1 MRRCFIIFFM
11 CCCLLGKAFAQAP
24 ADICETA
31 VPSNWNAGT
40 GTLQLSRQHFKS
52 GTQSIEWT
60 WNGTSSRGLEIKDL
74 ALLQVADNPRS
85 TFVVW
90 IYNEIPVEDHLL
102 FQFGDGKNT
111 TCSFQFELNFKGWRT
126 AWVMYHRDMQGKP
139 LKTMNTLHIEAPRSA
154 KRGRVYLDQML
165 LNVMINPRSPMR
177 DAQLP
182 FVNKAA
188 DKAANAH
195 WTALYSFSHTP
206 QRLPLAASVSD
217 AEKKDI
223 EKITDRYLEFIFPA
237 GEQKSQ
243 INIAM
248 LEKSF
253 LYWNIQR
260 KGNLITGRPVYSV
273 NDVELVSLSPS
284 PAVQALNRETDV
296 KKYTQLMLQLAKA
309 YHSKGAI
316 ADKLRL
322 ESYFM
327 DMLDHM
333 DDQGWA
339 FGSGMGALHHHGYN
353 LAGYYSACLLMKDVI
368 REHGALART
377 VQSMAWFSGL
387 GRCLQPL
394 DQLPASNIDVFNTLL
409 GSMLSAVLMMDDSPE
424 KLRYLQSYTQ
434 WLSKNIEPDHTIEG
448 AFKPDG
454 AVFHHGNL
462 YPAYG
467 IGGYTGITPI
477 VYVLSKT
484 QFSINQ
490 DAQESLKK
498 SLMMMHYYTN
508 PYKWPISVSGRH
520 PTGTW
525 KIADEPYAYM
535 ALAGSPDGK
544 QELDQ
549 DMASIYLK
557 LNPLKP
563 DKWGLKFKNVGIKPA
578 SYASGHWNMNFGLL
592 DIHRR
597 QDWLLTVRGHN
608 RYFISHESYPGANMY
623 GRYLAY
629 GHVEVLFPETS
640 KNNGSNFKDEGWD
653 WNNIPGT
660 TTLHLPLNK
669 LRANVIN
676 PDDYSG
682 IEEMLIT
689 DEIFAGGTN
698 LDQQGLFAMKLHG
711 HDKYDMGTFR
721 ATKSWFMFDSLV
733 VCLGSGI
740 SNQIGA
746 YPTETTLLQNYLKNG
761 SDTLFVNGK
770 TLDGFPFQQ
779 EWKKSQNI
787 AILDNRG
794 IGYYVPEASDL
805 LLTKAKQVSRNQKD
819 SGQTSGNF
827 AKLIF
832 QHGKSPLNQRYA
844 YAMLIKTNQKELN
857 QLTADQQGAQPLFK
871 ILRQDS
877 IAHSIWYAKSQ
888 MTGLAIFGANQK
900 LSDSLILEN
909 DKSCLVM
916 YQVQKEGV
924 RLAVTDPDLAFYP
937 GPDDSPLT
945 PDGKRQ
951 EVSIYSRFWYRSP
964 SIPGAIKL
972 LVKGSWILSAEN
984 KEVSAVVQAD
994 GNTLLTIKCSYGA
1007 ASTIELLKK

>member
-1 MRRCFIIFFM
+1 MSRCLVVFFI
-11 CCCLLGKAFAQAP
+11 CCSLLGKALAQTP
-24 ADICETA
+24 VDVCETA
-31 VPSNWNAGT
+31 IPSNWNAGK
-40 GTLQLSRQHFKS
+40 GKLELSRQHFKS
-52 GTQSIEWT
+52 GSQSIAWT
-60 WNGTSSRGLEIKDL
+60 WNGAGSGDLEIRDP
-74 ALLQVADNPRS
+74 ALSRVADNSRS

-90 IYNEIPVEDHLL
+90 IYNEIPVDDHLV
-102 FQFGDGKNT
+102 FKFGNGKNT
-111 TCSFQFELNFKGWRT
+111 SCSFQFGLNFRGWRT

-139 LKTMNTLHIEAPRSA
+139 IKTMNTLCITAPRSV
-154 KRGRVYLDQML
+154 KKGSVYLDQML
-165 LNVMINPRSPMR
+165 LDVTINPRSPMR
-177 DAQLP
+177 DMQLP
-182 FVNKAA
+182 FVNKEA
-188 DKAANAH
+188 DRAANAH
-195 WTALYSFSHTP
+195 WTALYSFNHTP
-206 QRLPLAASVSD
+206 QRLPLGTSVAK

-223 EKITDRYLEFIFPA
+223 AQITDRYLAFIFPS

-243 INIAM
+243 VNISA

-296 KKYTQLMLQLAKA
+296 KKYSQLMLQVAKA
-309 YHSKGAI
+309 YHSKVST

-322 ESYFM
+322 EGYFM

-339 FGSGMGALHHHGYN
+339 FGSGMGALHHLGYN

-368 REHGALART
+368 KQHGALDRT
-377 VQSMAWFSGL
+377 FKSMAWFSGL

-424 KLRYLQSYTQ
+424 KLRYLQSYAQ

-484 QFSINQ
+484 QFSVDQ
-490 DAQESLKK
+490 HAQESLKK

-508 PYKWPISVSGRH
+508 PYKWPISVAGRH
-520 PTGTW
+520 PTGSW
-525 KIADEPYAYM
+525 KIADLPYAYM

-549 DMASIYLK
+549 DMAAVYLK
-557 LNPLKP
+557 LNPDKP
-563 DKWGLKFKNVGIKPA
+563 GKWGLKFKNSGIKPA
-578 SYASGHWNMNFGLL
+578 GYTSGHWNMNFGLF

-640 KNNGSNFKDEGWD
+640 KDSGSNFKDEGWD

-660 TTLHLPLNK
+660 TTLHLPLTK
-669 LRANVIN
+669 LRANVVN

-721 ATKSWFMFDSLV
+721 ATKSWFMFDNLV

-740 SNQIGA
+740 SNRIAA
-746 YPTETTLLQNYLKNG
+746 YPTETTLFQNYLKNS

-770 TLDGFPFQQ
+770 MLNGFPVDQ
-779 EWKKSQNI
+779 EWKKAQDI

-805 LLTKAKQVSRNQKD
+805 LLSKAKQISRDQKD

-832 QHGKSPLNQRYA
+832 QHGKSPINQRYA
-844 YAMLIKTNQKELN
+844 YAMLIKTNPKELN
-857 QLTADQQGAQPLFK
+857 QLITDQQGGQPIFK
-871 ILRQDS
+871 VLRQDS
-877 IAHSIWYAKSQ
+877 IAHSVWYAKAQ
-888 MTGLAIFGANQK
+888 MTGLAIFGAKQK

-909 DKSCLVM
+909 DKPCLIM
-916 YQVQKEGV
+916 YQSQKEGLK
-924 RLAVTDPDLAFYP
+924 LAVTDPDLAFYT

-945 PDGKRQ
+945 DDGKRK
-951 EVSIYSRFWYRSP
+951 EVSIYSRLWYRSP
-964 SIPGAIKL
+964 SKPDVVNLLIKGRWVL
-972 LVKGSWILSAEN
+972 PAEN
-984 KEVSAVVQAD
+984 KEVNAVVQAD
-994 GNTLLTIKCSYGA
+994 GNTLLNIKCSYGA
-1007 ASTIELLKK
+1007 ASTIQLLKK

>member
-1 MRRCFIIFFM
+1 MSRYLVVFFI
-11 CCCLLGKAFAQAP
+11 CCCFFGKAFAQTTV
-24 ADICETA
+24 DVCEGG
-31 VPSNWNAGT
+31 VPSNWNSGK
-40 GTLQLSRQHFKS
+40 GQLQLSSKHFKS
-52 GTQSIEWT
+52 GTGSVAWT
-60 WNGTSSRGLEIKDL
+60 WTESGSRELEIRDT

-90 IYNEIPVEDHLL
+90 IYNETPVDDHLV
-102 FQFGDGKNT
+102 FRFGHGKSISS
-111 TCSFQFELNFKGWRT
+111 SFKFGLNFKGWRT

-139 LKTMNTLHIEAPRSA
+139 VKEMNTLRIMAPQSL
-154 KRGRVYLDQML
+154 KKGTVYLDQML
-165 LNVMINPRSPMR
+165 LNVTVNPRSPMR
-177 DAQLP
+177 DEQLP
-182 FVNKAA
+182 FVNHDA

-206 QRLPLAASVSD
+206 QRLALSKTVSE
-217 AEKKDI
+217 AEKRDI
-223 EKITDRYLEFIFPA
+223 EMITNRFKTFILPA
-237 GEQKSQ
+237 SDQKSQ
-243 INIAM
+243 ISITTI
-248 LEKSF
+248 EKAF

-260 KGNLITGRPVYSV
+260 TGSFITGRPVRST
-273 NDVELVSLSPS
+273 NDIELVSLLPG

-296 KKYTQLMLQLAKA
+296 KKFTQLMLQIAKA
-309 YHSKGAI
+309 YHSRVSI
-316 ADKLRL
+316 ADKDRL
-322 ESYFM
+322 EGYFIN
-327 DMLDHM
+327 MLDHM
-333 DDQGWA
+333 EDQGWA
-339 FGSGMGALHHHGYN
+339 FGSGMGALHHLGYN

-368 REHGALART
+368 KQHGALDRT
-377 VQSMAWFSGL
+377 FKSMAWFSGL

-424 KLRYLQSYTQ
+424 KLRYLQSYAQ
-434 WLSKNIEPDHTIEG
+434 WLSKNIEPDRTIEG

-467 IGGYTGITPI
+467 IGGYTGISPI

-484 QFSINQ
+484 RFSVDQ
-490 DAQESLKK
+490 DAQQHLKK
-498 SLMMMHYYTN
+498 SLMMLCTYTN

-520 PTGTW
+520 PTGSW
-525 KIADEPYAYM
+525 RIADIPYAYM

-549 DMASIYLK
+549 DMAAIYLK
-557 LNPLKP
+557 LNPDKP
-563 DKWGLKFKNVGIKPA
+563 GKCGLKFKHAGIKPA
-578 SYASGHWNMNFGLL
+578 GYTAGHWNMNFGLF

-629 GHVEVLFPETS
+629 GHLEVLFPETNKDS
-640 KNNGSNFKDEGWD
+640 GSNFKDEGWD

-682 IEEMLIT
+682 IEEMLLT

-698 LDQQGLFAMKLHG
+698 LDKQGLFAMKLHG

-740 SNQIGA
+740 TNQIKE
-746 YPTETTLLQNYLKNG
+746 YPTETTLFQNYLNQRN
-761 SDTLFVNGK
+761 DTLFVNGK
-770 TLDGFPFQQ
+770 VFNGFPEQQ
-779 EWKKSQNI
+779 DWNK
-787 AILDNRG
+787 ARDVTILDNRG
-794 IGYYVPEASDL
+794 IGYYIPEASGL
-805 LLTKAKQVSRNQKD
+805 MLSKAKQISRDQKD
-819 SGQTSGNF
+819 SGQTVGNF

-832 QHGKSPLNQRYA
+832 EHGKAPLNQHYA
-844 YAMLIKTNQKELN
+844 YAMLVKTNQKELN
-857 QLTADQQGAQPLFK
+857 QLMAVQKEGQPVFK

-877 IAHSIWYAKSQ
+877 IAHSVWYAPSK
-888 MTGLAIFGANQK
+888 MTGLAIFAAKQK
-900 LSDSLILEN
+900 LGDSLILEN
-909 DKSCLVM
+909 NKPCLLM
-916 YQVQKEGV
+916 YQTQKDRV
-924 RLAVTDPDLAFYP
+924 KLSVTDPDLAFYS

-945 PDGKRQ
+945 GDGKRQ
-951 EVSIYSRFWYRSP
+951 EVSIYSRNWYRSP
-964 SIPGAIKL
+964 SKPGVVQL
-972 LVKGSWILSAEN
+972 LLHGKWALAAEN
-984 KEVSAVVQAD
+984 KALKIVVQPD
-994 GNTLLTIKCSYGA
+994 GNTLLNITSSYGA
-1007 ASTIELLKK
+1007 ATIIELKK